1 MKADRAMTSAIA
13 LSISCLIVRYWACR
27 STKGIFMTEGGGRRS
42 EVGSQKSE
50 TEDRDQTSDV
60 GGPRTEE
67 RCVISDLSQQKSA
80 VTGQTSE
87 GKKKDCLPY
96 FRAWLR
102 SRDIPHSILH
112 DLVSPNNRTH
122 RRNLANCQSHHSL
135 RRHP

>member
-1 MKADRAMTSAIA
+1 NRPIDLLLDREV
-13 LSISCLIVRYWACR
+13 LSVQVN
-27 STKGIFMTEGGGRRS
+27 KGDFHDGGRRTEIRGRKS
-42 EVGSQKSE
+42 EVRS
-50 TEDRDQTSDV
+50 
-60 GGPRTEE
+60 
-67 RCVISDLSQQKSA
+67 QKSA

-135 RRHP
+135 CRHP

>member
-1 MKADRAMTSAIA
+1 MPTVAGVIF
-13 LSISCLIVRYWACR
+13 LSISMGSIVKVSSSVSQNTTRPPACVIV
-27 STKGIFMTEGGGRRS
+27 SD
-42 EVGSQKSE
+42 VE
-50 TEDRDQTSDV
+50 TQDRDQTSDV